1 VPQPGTDAS
10 TYDSQWPPLPTVTVM
25 PTSSATTPAPS
36 MIGHSQQ
43 AYGRPPTFQAQGAAG
58 TAAAVPGIA
67 LGQET
72 VPSSSGRSSIDRNG

>member
-1 VPQPGTDAS
+1 VPQPGTDAG

-25 PTSSATTPAPS
+25 PTSSATTFAPS

-58 TAAAVPGIA
+58 ATAAVPGNA
-67 LGQET
+67 LAQET
-72 VPSSSGRSSIDRNG
+72 APSSSGRSSIDRNG